1 MKKVL
6 LIIMGLFLLAGCG
19 SKEAAKEET
28 KKYIVGMSADFAPF
42 EYRENG
48 EIVGFDV
55 ELAKKIEEKTGIV
68 LEIQD
73 IAFAGLLPALQ
84 TGKIDVILSGMS
96 VTEERKKAVNFTI
109 PYFNVSQVIV
119 VRGET
124 DTITDEASLAGKS
137 VGVALGTT
145 SDTIAEG
152 IEGIN
157 LTKYNKTYE
166 AILALN
172 TDKIDAI
179 ILDYQ
184 QAVNFVGQNPELK
197 ILPEELAK
205 EEYAMAIGKNNTELL
220 ETLNGALEEIVGSE
234 FYDGLIDKYISQKD

>member
-1 MKKVL
+1 MKKL
-6 LIIMGLFLLAGCG
+6 LLMIFGVVMLVGCG
-19 SKEAAKEET
+19 TKEIKKGT
-28 KKYIVGMSADFAPF
+28 QKKYIIGMSADFAPF

-55 ELAKKIEEKTGIV
+55 DLAKKIEEQAGII

-96 VTEERKKAVNFTI
+96 VTEDRKKAVNFTS

-119 VRGET
+119 VR
-124 DTITDEASLAGKS
+124 DDNNTIINKASLAGKNI
-137 VGVALGTT
+137 GVALGTT
-145 SDTIAEG
+145 SDTTAEN

-157 LTKYNKTYE
+157 LIKYNKTYE

-179 ILDYQ
+179 VLDYQ
-184 QAVNFVGQNPELK
+184 QAKNFVGQNPELK
-197 ILPEELAK
+197 ILSEELAR
-205 EEYAMAIGKNNTELL
+205 EEYAMAIGKKNTELL
-220 ETLNGALEEIVGSE
+220 DILNDALGEIVGSE
-234 FYDGLIDKYISQKD
+234 FYEELLIKYIADKE

>member
-1 MKKVL
+1 MKKILAILMVV
-6 LIIMGLFLLAGCG
+6 LLAGCG
-19 SKEAAKEET
+19 AKEEQKT
-28 KKYIVGMSADFAPF
+28 YVVGMSADFAPF

-55 ELAKKIEEKTGIV
+55 ELAKEIEKQTGIK
-68 LEIQD
+68 LELQD

-84 TGKIDVILSGMS
+84 TGKIDAILSGMS
-96 VTEERKKAVNFTI
+96 VTEERKKAVNFSKA
-109 PYFNVSQVIV
+109 YFNVSQVIV
-119 VRGET
+119 VKKDEEGIQGGE
-124 DTITDEASLAGKS
+124 DLPGKS

-145 SDTIAEG
+145 SDTLAES

-172 TDKIDAI
+172 TSKIDAI

-184 QAVNFVGQNPELK
+184 QAKNFVGQNPGLK
-197 ILPEELAK
+197 ILPKELAK
-205 EEYAMAIGKNNTELL
+205 EEYAMAIGKSNSQLL
-220 ETLNGALEEIVGSE
+220 EAIDGALEDIVGSD
-234 FYDGLIDKYISQKD
+234 FYEGLLEKYIVDKK